1 MSAAVHQFRFEK
13 KGSVILE
20 RWNAERQAQKR
31 AAHRFN
37 SIDTPVFRPQRRSF
51 AASEISRLTAAFGRG
66 DIAINALLESG
77 LALMRTRSRE
87 WSRST
92 EEGRRFLSLCRNN
105 IAGPSGMALQMRS
118 GEYVKDGK
126 GWKWQLDDVANQAIE
141 QHWIK
146 WCRRGGGCDIT
157 GRQSFAAMLRTLSE
171 TIPRDGEFLV
181 RRVRGIKNS
190 PYRYSLQMLSVDRLD
205 TAYRAIVPGGN
216 EVRMSVEVDSS
227 GKPTGYFLLERNP
240 NDSSALTTASQYRV
254 RYDASDVFHGYVQLE
269 AEQLRGV
276 PWTHAVLIGADMLH
290 GFEESAV
297 VAARVGASHMGFY
310 IPPEEQT
317 GPSDGQLASGRSADG
332 QLMTDA
338 EPGAFEE
345 LPPGYDFKSFDAK
358 YPTQAF
364 DPFVRSRKKAMAAGL
379 DVAHHNLTG
388 DMEGVNYSSAR
399 IAELA
404 ERDNWRGQQ
413 FWLIEQF
420 AYPAFCDWLEM
431 SLLAGAITLPNGSAL
446 PVAKLQKFIDGVVFR
461 GRGWT
466 WVDPQNDV
474 AANLAALG
482 QGLTTRSQIVGAM
495 GGDFE
500 DNVAELARE
509 AELAAAHKVNF
520 GPVDQ
525 PAAPAPAQEPPK

>member
-1 MSAAVHQFRFEK
+1 MSAAKSRFHSAKAFLGRLLGPTQEQSREEPRLN
-13 KGSVILE
+13 SVDIPMP
-20 RWNAERQAQKR
+20 RMR
-31 AAHRFN
+31 
-37 SIDTPVFRPQRRSF
+37 RRSF
-51 AASEISRLTAAFGRG
+51 SASEVSRLTASFARG

-77 LALMRTRSRE
+77 LYLMRSRSRE

-92 EEGRRFLSLCRNN
+92 EEGRRFLSLCRNG
-105 IAGPSGMALQMRS
+105 IAGPDGMTLQMRC
-118 GEYVKDGK
+118 GDYIKDGK

-141 QHWIK
+141 LHWAK
-146 WCRRGGGCDIT
+146 WCKRGGGCDIT
-157 GRQSFAAMLRTLSE
+157 GKYSFAQQLRMMAE
-171 TIPRDGEFLV
+171 TAPRDGEFLV
-181 RRVRGIKNS
+181 RRLRGDTSS
-190 PYRYSLQMLSVDRLD
+190 PYRYSLQHLAIDRLD
-205 TAYRAIVPGGN
+205 INYRALGQDR
-216 EVRMSVEVDSS
+216 EVRMSVETDSS
-227 GKPTGYFLLERNP
+227 GKPTGYYLLERNP
-240 NDSSALTTASQYRV
+240 NDSTAMASQVAYRV
-254 RYDASDVFHGYVQLE
+254 RYDASDVFHGFVPLE

-276 PWTHAVLIGADMLH
+276 PWAHAVLMGADMLH

-310 IPPEEQT
+310 VPPEEQT
-317 GPSDGQLASGRSADG
+317 GPSEGQLASGRTHEG
-332 QLMTDA
+332 QLLTDA

-364 DPFVRSRKKAMAAGL
+364 EPFVRSRKKAMSAGI

-404 ERDNWRGQQ
+404 ERDNWRGHQN
-413 FWLIEQF
+413 WLIEQF
-420 AYPAFCDWLEM
+420 AYPVFCDWLEM

-446 PVAKLQKFIDGVVFR
+446 PLSKLQKFLDGVVFR

-482 QGLTTRSQIVGAM
+482 QGLTTRSQIVGSM
-495 GGDFE
+495 GRNFE
-500 DNVAELARE
+500 DNVAELEQEAR
-509 AELAAAHKVNF
+509 LVAAHGVRL

-525 PAAPAPAQEPPK
+525 PAAPPQAQEPKP

>member
-1 MSAAVHQFRFEK
+1 MSTLMQRLKARFKPAPALAAPAQRAVEPTLTGGGNFR
-13 KGSVILE
+13 
-20 RWNAERQAQKR
+20 A
-31 AAHRFN
+31 
-37 SIDTPVFRPQRRSF
+37 QRRSF
-51 AASEISRLTAAFGRG
+51 AAAEVNRLASSFGRG
-66 DIAINALLESG
+66 DIAINALLENG
-77 LALMRTRSRE
+77 LSLMRTRSRE

-105 IAGPSGMALQMRS
+105 IAGPSGMALQMRC

-126 GWKWQLDDVANQAIE
+126 GWKWQLDDAANTAIE
-141 QHWIK
+141 QHWLK
-146 WCRRGGGCDIT
+146 WCKRGGGCDIT

-171 TIPRDGEFLV
+171 TTPRDGEFLL
-181 RRVRGIKNS
+181 RRVRGIKDN
-190 PYRYSLQMLSVDRLD
+190 PYRYSLQMLAADRLD
-205 TAYRAIVPGGN
+205 TAYRAVLSNGR
-216 EVRMSVEVDSS
+216 EVRMSVETDSA
-227 GKPTGYFLLERNP
+227 GRATGYYLLERNP
-240 NDSSALTTASQYRV
+240 NDSSALTSTGQYRV
-254 RYDASDVFHGYVQLE
+254 RYDATEVLHGYVLID

-276 PWTHAVLIGADMLH
+276 PWAHAVLMGADMLH

-310 IPPEEQT
+310 IPPE
-317 GPSDGQLASGRSADG
+317 GQPTDADG
-332 QLMTDA
+332 QLGNARGSQGELLTDVA
-338 EPGAFEE
+338 PGVLEE
-345 LPPGYDFKSFDAK
+345 LPAGYEFQSFDAK

-364 DPFVRSRKKAMAAGL
+364 DPFVRSRKKAMAAGV

-413 FWLIEQF
+413 NWLIEQF
-420 AYPAFCDWLEM
+420 VYPAFCDWLEM

-474 AANLAALG
+474 KANLAALG

-509 AELAAAHKVNF
+509 NTLAATHSVQF

-525 PAAPAPAQEPPK
+525 PAAPAPDAGASA